1 MAKSL
6 KEIELP
12 IKREHDAIHTAAN
25 NNNIKPT
32 EAHIEAINH
41 LFTELELAYHNQFHK
56 AFPDHKS
63 LTMAKQLWLRLLIDY
78 SPEEISKATRLVI
91 CDNTFLPTP
100 NNIRDYCE
108 KLIKSSVPD
117 VKAAYRE
124 ACLSNEP
131 RTSHKWSHPIVYH
144 AGKATDWFFL
154 NNQTEATTFPVFER
168 NYEILINRL
177 RSGEKLEIP
186 INLGLEKEKINT
198 VDKEELKEKLSKLRE
213 DLNI

>member
-6 KEIELP
+6 KEIELSLKGKND
-12 IKREHDAIHTAAN
+12 IIHSAVN

-32 EAHIEAINH
+32 KAHIEAINH

-56 AFPDHKS
+56 AFPDNKS

-78 SPEEISKATRLVI
+78 SPEEISKATRLTI

-108 KLIKSSVPD
+108 KIIKSAIPD
-117 VKAAYRE
+117 VKTAYKE
-124 ACLSNEP
+124 ACLSYEP
-131 RTSHKWSHPIVYH
+131 RSSYKWSHPIVYH

-154 NNQTEATTFPVFER
+154 NNQTEAATFPVFER
-168 NYEILINRL
+168 NYEILLNRI
-177 RSGEKLEIP
+177 RNGDKLEIP
-186 INLGLEKEKINT
+186 INLGLKEENLNT
-198 VDKEELKEKLSKLRE
+198 VDKDKLKEKLSKLRK